1 LPSTTRKVMSK
12 REEFYE
18 CVFASGKSEYE
29 VHLRAWTEI
38 EAELV
43 LREALEND
51 HVASSGTLVIRNLRG
66 DILRRSRYVPS
77 APSGTRPHAA

>member
-1 LPSTTRKVMSK
+1 MSK

-29 VHLRAWTEI
+29 FHLRAWTDS

-43 LREALEND
+43 LREALVD
-51 HVASSGTLVIRNLRG
+51 SHVASPGTLIIRNLRG
-66 DILRRSRYVPS
+66 EVLRRARYAPS
-77 APSGTRPHAA
+77 APPGTRPHAA